1 MKRPILALIPSAYK
15 KGVIFSKVYSIL
27 PVNGDGDFDLI
38 RSSYGTRVQENG
50 LIENKTNNVPRLDWL
65 NSNCPSLLLEPQ
77 RTNYA
82 IYSNDASQ
90 WTNIGGSQ
98 SITKTQNYSIAPN
111 GEQTATR
118 LQATATGSGYSLIQ
132 LSTSSFTGNYSGSVY
147 LKSNTGN
154 TQNVIVYGRN
164 TPVNSYPIGNEWQ
177 RIEIQGSGISGQ
189 NLYLFLGSFPN
200 NGSDES
206 IDISVWGG
214 QLEQGVYS
222 TSLIY
227 TEGSTV
233 TREKDWY
240 VRTTLSGQTQF
251 DKNKGVVFIDV
262 NPLELNTGQSSTISL
277 QDGNYNI
284 LLFDFKPNNIL
295 NFYINNSPA
304 PGAVSY
310 NYSHSGGRIKA
321 AIGWSNGNYRL
332 FANGQLLNSYS
343 TSIEFSQLNSFQFNS
358 YFGTYDFQGKVYG
371 VQVFDELL
379 SDAEIKKMT
388 EL

>member
-65 NSNCPSLLLEPQ
+65 NSDCPSLLLEPQ

-206 IDISVWGG
+206 IDVSVWGG

-227 TEGSTV
+227 TEGSSV
-233 TREKDWY
+233 TRSEDWY
-240 VRTTLSGQTQF
+240 VRTILSGQTQF

-262 NPLELNTGQSSTISL
+262 NPFEFNVAQTSSISL
-277 QDGNYNI
+277 QDGAYSMLSFN
-284 LLFDFKPNNIL
+284 FKQNNIL
-295 NFYINNSPA
+295 EFFINNAPA

-310 NYSHSGGRIKA
+310 DYSHSGGRIKA
-321 AIGWSNGNYRL
+321 AIGWSNGSYRL

-343 TSIEFSQLNSFQFNS
+343 TSIEFYQLDRFEFNS
-358 YFGTYDFQGKVYG
+358 YFGTNDFFGKIYS

-379 SDAEIKKMT
+379 SDAEIKNMT

>member
-65 NSNCPSLLLEPQ
+65 NSDCPSLLLEPQ

-206 IDISVWGG
+206 IDVSVWGG
-214 QLEQGVYS
+214 QLEQ
-222 TSLIY
+222 
-227 TEGSTV
+227 E
-233 TREKDWY
+233 
-240 VRTTLSGQTQF
+240 
-251 DKNKGVVFIDV
+251 FI
-262 NPLELNTGQSSTISL
+262 L
-277 QDGNYNI
+277 Q
-284 LLFDFKPNNIL
+284 
-295 NFYINNSPA
+295 
-304 PGAVSY
+304 V
-310 NYSHSGGRIKA
+310 
-321 AIGWSNGNYRL
+321 
-332 FANGQLLNSYS
+332 
-343 TSIEFSQLNSFQFNS
+343 
-358 YFGTYDFQGKVYG
+358 
-371 VQVFDELL
+371 
-379 SDAEIKKMT
+379 
-388 EL
+388 